1 MSCKEMCVRDAG
13 LAPQRALRLSLLA
26 VLVASGVAQAADTQN
41 SEATLTVDASAS
53 AEAQQAQAAA
63 DYSVPVT
70 RAGTKMALTARDI
83 PQSVTIVSKQRM

>member
-1 MSCKEMCVRDAG
+1 MAVTGYQAGTCVVFRCHSRMQAQPFRRGGRRSRTG

-53 AEAQQAQAAA
+53 AEAQQTQAAA
-63 DYSVPVT
+63 DYSVP
-70 RAGTKMALTARDI
+70 
-83 PQSVTIVSKQRM
+83 